1 MPKIVVVPKGEVTC
15 RYEDFD
21 LDVRNINLQPV
32 AQDILIQHLHENQRY
47 RLQDG
52 SGIIQE
58 KRPEDY
64 LVRGLIDFDDISY
77 DEHAGLLYKL
87 AGQVVARLRAYLT
100 KEDDVINVL
109 QYHQQTLVNL
119 IHSQMQQ
126 HYVESASA
134 WEAQV
139 TKGFHT
145 LRANNYS
152 TAAHE
157 EVRNFRVT
165 VPEGQR
171 NRIGTMV
178 FGGFRK
184 CLYPIQKFDS
194 DPERRFAG
202 ILENDGEVLKW
213 FKPAKGDFRIHY
225 RHEES
230 YEPDFV
236 VETRTAKFLCEPKR
250 ASEMTDDVVLA
261 KAAGSGDVV
270 QACDRARQR
279 EWRQALAISADPPR
293 PDTDQMT
300 LAGWRLDGRYCCRV
314 R

>member
-1 MPKIVVVPKGEVTC
+1 M
-15 RYEDFD
+15 
-21 LDVRNINLQPV
+21 
-32 AQDILIQHLHENQRY
+32 
-47 RLQDG
+47 
-52 SGIIQE
+52 
-58 KRPEDY
+58 
-64 LVRGLIDFDDISY
+64 
-77 DEHAGLLYKL
+77 
-87 AGQVVARLRAYLT
+87 
-100 KEDDVINVL
+100 INVL
-109 QYHQQTLVNL
+109 QYHQQPLVNL
-119 IHSQMQQ
+119 IHAQMQQ

-145 LRANNYS
+145 LRANTYS
-152 TAAHE
+152 TDAHE
-157 EVRNFRVT
+157 EVRNFHVT

-171 NRIGTMV
+171 NRIASMV
-178 FGGFRK
+178 FGGFHK

-250 ASEMTDDVVLA
+250 ASEMSDDVVRA
-261 KAAGSGDVV
+261 KA
-270 QACDRARQR
+270 QAAATWCQHATAHANDNGGKP
-279 EWRQALAISADPPR
+279 WRYLLIPHDQI
-293 PDTDQMT
+293 TNQMT
-300 LAGWRLDGRYCCRV
+300 LAGLAAGWEVLL
-314 R
+314 